1 MQSFSVMDYLNIESA
16 YSFVLIMDI
25 EELIERI
32 KEGDNVALETLY
44 ETYAP
49 MMRNVC
55 VNITNED
62 EDIVNDL
69 VQMAFIRAYYSLFQL
84 RDTSKFG
91 EWVATITKNVALKH
105 LVQKRKM
112 PFVPSKSG
120 LCDFFKNKRVL
131 TRPLSLF

>member
-1 MQSFSVMDYLNIESA
+1 
-16 YSFVLIMDI
+16 MDI

-32 KEGDNVALETLY
+32 KEGDNVALEILY

-69 VQMAFIRAYYSLFQL
+69 VQMAFIVLIILSSNSEMLQSSESGWLQL
-84 RDTSKFG
+84 R
-91 EWVATITKNVALKH
+91 
-105 LVQKRKM
+105 KM
-112 PFVPSKSG
+112 W
-120 LCDFFKNKRVL
+120 L
-131 TRPLSLF
+131 

>member
-16 YSFVLIMDI
+16 NSFVLNMDI

-69 VQMAFIRAYYSLFQL
+69 VQMAFIILSSNSEILQSLENGWLQL
-84 RDTSKFG
+84 LRM
-91 EWVATITKNVALKH
+91 L
-105 LVQKRKM
+105 L
-112 PFVPSKSG
+112 
-120 LCDFFKNKRVL
+120 
-131 TRPLSLF
+131 

>member
-16 YSFVLIMDI
+16 NSFVLNMDI
-25 EELIERI
+25 EELIGRI
-32 KEGDNVALETLY
+32 KEGDHVALETLY

-84 RDTSKFG
+84 EILQSLENGWLQLLRMLLLNIWHRNERCHLFPFQVRWK
-91 EWVATITKNVALKH
+91 KNW
-105 LVQKRKM
+105 R
-112 PFVPSKSG
+112 
-120 LCDFFKNKRVL
+120 
-131 TRPLSLF
+131 

>member
-1 MQSFSVMDYLNIESA
+1 
-16 YSFVLIMDI
+16 MDI
-25 EELIERI
+25 EELIGRI

-69 VQMAFIRAYYSLFQL
+69 VQIFVLIILSSNSEILQSLENGWLQL
-84 RDTSKFG
+84 LRM
-91 EWVATITKNVALKH
+91 L
-105 LVQKRKM
+105 L
-112 PFVPSKSG
+112 
-120 LCDFFKNKRVL
+120 
-131 TRPLSLF
+131 

>member
-16 YSFVLIMDI
+16 NSFVLNMDI
-25 EELIERI
+25 EELIGRI
-32 KEGDNVALETLY
+32 KEGDNIALETLY

-69 VQMAFIRAYYSLFQL
+69 VQMAFIILSSNSEILQSLENGWLQL
-84 RDTSKFG
+84 LRM
-91 EWVATITKNVALKH
+91 L
-105 LVQKRKM
+105 L
-112 PFVPSKSG
+112 
-120 LCDFFKNKRVL
+120 
-131 TRPLSLF
+131 

>member
-1 MQSFSVMDYLNIESA
+1 MQSFSVMDYLNVESA
-16 YSFVLIMDI
+16 NSFVLNMDI
-25 EELIERI
+25 EELIKRI

-91 EWVATITKNVALKH
+91 EWEFSSIKAVPTWATRQVNIH
-105 LVQKRKM
+105 
-112 PFVPSKSG
+112 S
-120 LCDFFKNKRVL
+120 VL
-131 TRPLSLF
+131 PTS

>member
-16 YSFVLIMDI
+16 NSFVLNMDI
-25 EELIERI
+25 EELIGRI

-69 VQMAFIRAYYSLFQL
+69 VQIFVLIILSSNSEILQSLENGWLQL
-84 RDTSKFG
+84 LRM
-91 EWVATITKNVALKH
+91 L
-105 LVQKRKM
+105 L
-112 PFVPSKSG
+112 
-120 LCDFFKNKRVL
+120 
-131 TRPLSLF
+131 

>member
-1 MQSFSVMDYLNIESA
+1 
-16 YSFVLIMDI
+16 MDI

-32 KEGDNVALETLY
+32 KEGDNVALGTLY

-69 VQMAFIRAYYSLFQL
+69 VQMAFYSCLLFYLPTPRCFKVRRVGGYNYEKCGFETSGTETKDATGSFFEYYG
-84 RDTSKFG
+84 RG
-91 EWVATITKNVALKH
+91 N
-105 LVQKRKM
+105 
-112 PFVPSKSG
+112 G
-120 LCDFFKNKRVL
+120 
-131 TRPLSLF
+131 

>member
-1 MQSFSVMDYLNIESA
+1 MDYLNTESA
-16 YSFVLIMDI
+16 NSFVLNMDI
-25 EELIERI
+25 EELIGRI

-69 VQMAFIRAYYSLFQL
+69 VQIFVLIILSSNSEILQSLENGWLQL
-84 RDTSKFG
+84 LRM
-91 EWVATITKNVALKH
+91 L
-105 LVQKRKM
+105 L
-112 PFVPSKSG
+112 
-120 LCDFFKNKRVL
+120 
-131 TRPLSLF
+131 

>member
-16 YSFVLIMDI
+16 NSFVLNMDI

-69 VQMAFIRAYYSLFQL
+69 VQIFVLIILSSNSEILQSLENGWLQL
-84 RDTSKFG
+84 LRM
-91 EWVATITKNVALKH
+91 L
-105 LVQKRKM
+105 L
-112 PFVPSKSG
+112 
-120 LCDFFKNKRVL
+120 
-131 TRPLSLF
+131 

>member
-1 MQSFSVMDYLNIESA
+1 MQSFSVMDYLNIKSA
-16 YSFVLIMDI
+16 NSFVLNMDI

-62 EDIVNDL
+62 E
-69 VQMAFIRAYYSLFQL
+69 A
-84 RDTSKFG
+84 
-91 EWVATITKNVALKH
+91 
-105 LVQKRKM
+105 
-112 PFVPSKSG
+112 
-120 LCDFFKNKRVL
+120 
-131 TRPLSLF
+131 

>member
-1 MQSFSVMDYLNIESA
+1 MQSFSAMDYLNIESA
-16 YSFVLIMDI
+16 NSFVLNMDI

-44 ETYAP
+44 ETHAP

-69 VQMAFIRAYYSLFQL
+69 VQIFVLIILSSNSEILQSLENGWLQL
-84 RDTSKFG
+84 LRM
-91 EWVATITKNVALKH
+91 L
-105 LVQKRKM
+105 L
-112 PFVPSKSG
+112 
-120 LCDFFKNKRVL
+120 
-131 TRPLSLF
+131 

>member
-1 MQSFSVMDYLNIESA
+1 MQSFSVMDYLNTESA
-16 YSFVLIMDI
+16 NSFVLNMDI
-25 EELIERI
+25 EDLIERI

-69 VQMAFIRAYYSLFQL
+69 VQIFVLIILSSNSEILQSLENGWLQL
-84 RDTSKFG
+84 LRM
-91 EWVATITKNVALKH
+91 L
-105 LVQKRKM
+105 L
-112 PFVPSKSG
+112 
-120 LCDFFKNKRVL
+120 
-131 TRPLSLF
+131 

>member
-16 YSFVLIMDI
+16 NSFVLNMDI
-25 EELIERI
+25 EELIGRI
-32 KEGDNVALETLY
+32 KEGDHVALETLY

-91 EWVATITKNVALKH
+91 E
-105 LVQKRKM
+105 
-112 PFVPSKSG
+112 
-120 LCDFFKNKRVL
+120 
-131 TRPLSLF
+131 

>member
-1 MQSFSVMDYLNIESA
+1 MQSFSVMDYLNTESA
-16 YSFVLIMDI
+16 NSFVLNMDI
-25 EELIERI
+25 EELIGRI

-69 VQMAFIRAYYSLFQL
+69 VQIFVLIILSSNSEILQSLENGWLQL
-84 RDTSKFG
+84 LRM
-91 EWVATITKNVALKH
+91 L
-105 LVQKRKM
+105 L
-112 PFVPSKSG
+112 
-120 LCDFFKNKRVL
+120 
-131 TRPLSLF
+131 

>member
-1 MQSFSVMDYLNIESA
+1 MDYLNIESA
-16 YSFVLIMDI
+16 NSFVLNMDI

-69 VQMAFIRAYYSLFQL
+69 VQMAFIILSSNSEILQSLENGWLQL
-84 RDTSKFG
+84 LRM
-91 EWVATITKNVALKH
+91 L
-105 LVQKRKM
+105 L
-112 PFVPSKSG
+112 
-120 LCDFFKNKRVL
+120 
-131 TRPLSLF
+131 